1 MVGGAI
7 VEGWSEVGG
16 GGAEEEAL
24 GASRCSFARDLAW
37 VKSLR
42 IVVVVWEVGR

>member
-1 MVGGAI
+1 M
-7 VEGWSEVGG
+7 VEGESDVGG
-16 GGAEEEAL
+16 GGAEGEAL

-42 IVVVVWEVGR
+42 IVVVVREVGR